1 MSSPGRAW
9 FAWFSDLVRR
19 LNSGLNTGLKIGLKS
34 RLHASAFHVVN
45 SRLMPAAMKSGLQ
58 RRLLL
63 LLLVPLG
70 IFALVSIYFD
80 YQTAGNVALQKDE
93 QLLRLIPLLADSVVA
108 PGATPDSAPVLLLA
122 PALEDFIKGLAG
134 SAGFRISDA
143 KGTFL
148 AGDPWIADIL
158 PATREPEFHSME
170 DGGVTYRIA
179 VQRVNTVAGE
189 FIVQLADGS
198 DPRQQWVRSILL
210 KVLLP
215 NLILVVAAGFAV
227 NWAVTR
233 ALKPL
238 IDLKEAVERRSPRDL
253 SAIDPLTTPAE
264 VQPLVSALNRLF
276 GLVNDQAE
284 GQRRFVAD
292 AAHQLRTPLAG
303 LQAQVE
309 AWAQAARAKGADGA
323 ILLSADKIIKLR
335 SATRRTSQLANQLL
349 ALSRADASAMGA
361 QPTQRVDLKDLC
373 ESVLP
378 AHLDAATRKGIDL
391 GLDARPAQVNGYE
404 WLLRELLG
412 NLVDNAVKYT
422 PPGGTVTI
430 RCGPLPAP
438 GDHAPDTHPPHVA
451 DAEAGSAQQRWGVFL
466 EVEDDGP
473 GIAPEERAK
482 ALQRFY
488 RVQGTAGEG
497 NGLGL
502 AIADEIARV
511 HHSQLELDH
520 ASPGVGEDAGD
531 AAQGPRGLRVRLRL

>member
-1 MSSPGRAW
+1 MDSPGLSWA
-9 FAWFSDLVRR
+9 A
-19 LNSGLNTGLKIGLKS
+19 GLKS
-34 RLHASAFHVVN
+34 RLRSLALRTGN
-45 SRLMPAAMKSGLQ
+45 SRLVPAAMKSGLQ
-58 RRLLL
+58 RRLLM

-80 YQTAGNVALQKDE
+80 YRTAGNVALQKDQ

-108 PGATPDSAPVLLLA
+108 PGPTHGKTPVLLLA
-122 PALEDFIKGLAG
+122 PEVEDFLKGRTR

-143 KGTFL
+143 GGQFL
-148 AGDPWIADIL
+148 AGEIWIPELL
-158 PATREPEFHSME
+158 PATHDPEFHSIE
-170 DGGVTYRIA
+170 FNGVIYRIA
-179 VQRVNTVAGE
+179 AQRIKTAAGKL
-189 FIVQLADGS
+189 IVELADGS
-198 DPRQQWVRSILL
+198 DPRQQWVRSVLL

-215 NLILVVAAGFAV
+215 NIILVLAAGFAV

-233 ALKPL
+233 ALRPL
-238 IDLKEAVERRSPRDL
+238 IELKDAVERRSPRDL

-309 AWAQAARAKGADGA
+309 AWAQAARVAQAGGSDGA
-323 ILLSADKIIKLR
+323 LTLPADKIIKLR
-335 SATRRTSQLANQLL
+335 NATRRTSQLANQLL
-349 ALSRADASAMGA
+349 ALSRADASAAAA
-361 QPTQRVDLKDLC
+361 QPMQRVDLKDLC

-378 AHLDAATRKGIDL
+378 LHLDAATRKGIDL
-391 GLDARPAQVNGYE
+391 GLEAQPAQATGYE
-404 WLLRELLG
+404 WLLRELLS

-422 PPGGTVTI
+422 PAGGTVTI
-430 RCGPLPAP
+430 RCGPGGGPQDGADP
-438 GDHAPDTHPPHVA
+438 GHKP
-451 DAEAGSAQQRWGVFL
+451 SGVFL

-473 GIAPEERAK
+473 GIAPHERAK

-488 RVQGTAGEG
+488 RVQGTLGEG

-502 AIADEIARV
+502 AIASEIARV
-511 HHSQLELDH
+511 HHAQLELD
-520 ASPGVGEDAGD
+520 DAVAGAPD
-531 AAQGPRGLRVRLRL
+531 PRGLRVRLSL